1 MPTFSFTNPSGSAY
15 FVYQTVGNSQNFYD
29 SASLKAASGSF
40 TSLNNVS
47 LESIVQSDYVWAVVV
62 PQGNSSLTF
71 TPSVVVPGGSVNY
84 LTTGMYTYTVT

>member
-1 MPTFSFTNPSGSAY
+1 MPTFSFINPSSSAY
-15 FVYQTVGNSQNFYD
+15 FTYETVRNDQGFYT

-40 TSLNNVS
+40 TSLNNVPS
-47 LESIVQSDYVWAVVV
+47 GSIIQSDYIWSVVV